1 MHLCGV
7 SLCVCSLIEFIKK
20 YKTKGWAHDRC
31 EYCAFRYNETGS
43 VRPAVMGGSK
53 PKVATPKVVQTIL
66 HLKGINPGMFARE
79 IRDQLLLEQVC
90 DNQNVP
96 SISSI
101 NRCPDA
107 FVHVDVSERYWV
119 TPSVSAG
126 SLERSTNHS
135 QSNLVWFF
143 PSFFLFWTVLLYAQ
157 FTCSWPLPSRVTRN
171 ICSHGINLFS
181 WVHLFDRWNSGNCK
195 MQLQTKQR

>member
-1 MHLCGV
+1 
-7 SLCVCSLIEFIKK
+7 
-20 YKTKGWAHDRC
+20 
-31 EYCAFRYNETGS
+31 
-43 VRPAVMGGSK
+43 MGGSK

-107 FVHVDVSERYWV
+107 FVHVDILERY
-119 TPSVSAG
+119 
-126 SLERSTNHS
+126 
-135 QSNLVWFF
+135 
-143 PSFFLFWTVLLYAQ
+143 
-157 FTCSWPLPSRVTRN
+157 
-171 ICSHGINLFS
+171 
-181 WVHLFDRWNSGNCK
+181 
-195 MQLQTKQR
+195 

>member
-1 MHLCGV
+1 MDYFCIKL
-7 SLCVCSLIEFIKK
+7 SLHFYLKGAALNFKIAHTPVRCFSMLSQIELIKAYQI
-20 YKTKGWAHDRC
+20 KGWPHDRY

-66 HLKGINPGMFARE
+66 HLKHINPGMFARE
-79 IRDQLLLEQVC
+79 IRDRLLLEQVC
-90 DNQNVP
+90 ENENLP

-107 FVHVDVSERYWV
+107 FIHVNILERYWV

-126 SLERSTNHS
+126 SLERSTNLSRSNWVWLFFGFFWSFLNS
-135 QSNLVWFF
+135 QIVC
-143 PSFFLFWTVLLYAQ
+143 TVDL
-157 FTCSWPLPSRVTRN
+157 
-171 ICSHGINLFS
+171 
-181 WVHLFDRWNSGNCK
+181 
-195 MQLQTKQR
+195 